1 MHVARP
7 EPLGL
12 VLRTGHRVEGEPPA
26 DAADRRRVHAAPG
39 DGPAADGPLAAGP
52 GHAVNVKRVSRLM
65 RVMGIA
71 AIYPKPRLSRRC
83 EKHPVFP
90 YLLRGVRVERV
101 DQVWSTDITYVP
113 MRKGFMYLAA
123 VIDWHSRYVLGW
135 RLSNTLDGTFCV
147 ELLDEVLRRRKPE
160 VFNTDQGVQF
170 TAREFVGRLERAGVA
185 ISMDGKGRALDNVF
199 VERLWRT
206 VKYEHLYVMGYE
218 TVPELERGLKEF
230 LRYYNRE
237 RMHQGLNYQTPANV
251 YKAGQARF
259 VGVGR
264 ERPQLGCRTFAA
276 DPDEAA
282 GESKRQRRSFTGSG
296 GRDYSDRSASRGT
309 ENGDHLTQTRARS
322 LVCRSQ
328 CNYGSEPGSGSQ

>member
-52 GHAVNVKRVSRLM
+52 GPCGQRQAGESVDAGDGNR
-65 RVMGIA
+65 GD
-71 AIYPKPRLSRRC
+71 LSEASAEPRC

-206 VKYEHLYVMGYE
+206 VKYEHLYVMD
-218 TVPELERGLKEF
+218 TRPCR
-230 LRYYNRE
+230 NWS
-237 RMHQGLNYQTPANV
+237 
-251 YKAGQARF
+251 AG
-259 VGVGR
+259 
-264 ERPQLGCRTFAA
+264 
-276 DPDEAA
+276 
-282 GESKRQRRSFTGSG
+282 
-296 GRDYSDRSASRGT
+296 
-309 ENGDHLTQTRARS
+309 
-322 LVCRSQ
+322 
-328 CNYGSEPGSGSQ
+328 